1 MLAMNDQNLA
11 RLEASLERLIEG
23 AFAQMFSKSVRAQ
36 DLALQ
41 LARALEMHAEPA
53 TGSDPRPLAPDE
65 YVISMNAADYA
76 ILLEREPNIAKLL
89 SQHLVE
95 LAVDAGYRLSA
106 LPTIR
111 LEPDPLLGSG
121 KLAVSADHSS
131 GAGHSTAIM
140 QRVDLPAITRQSGPR
155 NAQLI
160 VNGERTIF
168 VTDAI
173 VNLGRSRDNHV
184 VLDDPFISRHHA
196 QMRLRFGR
204 YTLFDAQSQ
213 SGTFVNDVRV
223 REHPL
228 QTGDVIRMGKIQ
240 IVYLEDD
247 PSGESQTNIQLP
259 SDLS

>member
-41 LARALEMHAEPA
+41 LVRALEMHSEPA
-53 TGSDPRPLAPDE
+53 VGGDPRPLAPDE
-65 YVISMNAADYA
+65 YVIAMNPADHAA
-76 ILLEREPNIAKLL
+76 LLKREPTLAQLL

-95 LAVDAGYRLSA
+95 LAVDAGYRLNT
-106 LPTIR
+106 LPTIH
-111 LEPDPLLGSG
+111 LEPDPLLGPG
-121 KLAVSADHSS
+121 KLSVRADHGTHIGNSTAVMQRADFPVSARTD
-131 GAGHSTAIM
+131 
-140 QRVDLPAITRQSGPR
+140 GPQ

-160 VNGERTIF
+160 VNGERTYHVI
-168 VTDAI
+168 DAV
-173 VNLGRSRDNHV
+173 VNFGRSRDNHV
-184 VLDDPFISRHHA
+184 VLDDPYISRHHA

-213 SGTFVNDVRV
+213 SGTYVNDVRV

-228 QTGDVIRMGKIQ
+228 QSGDVIRMGKIQ

-247 PSGESQTNIQLP
+247 PGGESQTNIQLR

>member
-11 RLEASLERLIEG
+11 RLEASLERFIEG

-41 LARALEMHAEPA
+41 LVRALEMHAEPA
-53 TGSDPRPLAPDE
+53 VGGDPRPLAPDE
-65 YVISMNAADYA
+65 YVIAMNPADHA
-76 ILLEREPNIAKLL
+76 ILLEREPALAGLL

-95 LAVDAGYRLSA
+95 LAVEAGYRLNS

-111 LEPDPLLGSG
+111 LEADPLLGVG
-121 KLAVSADHSS
+121 KLAVSADHSIHLGS
-131 GAGHSTAIM
+131 STAVMERI
-140 QRVDLPAITRQSGPR
+140 DLPATARSDGPR

-160 VNGERTIF
+160 VNGERTLH
-168 VTDAI
+168 VTDSI

-184 VLDDPFISRHHA
+184 VLEDPHISRHHA

-204 YTLFDAQSQ
+204 YTLFDAESQ

-228 QTGDVIRMGKIQ
+228 QSGDVIRLGKVR

-247 PSGESQTNIQLP
+247 PGGESQTNIQMRP
-259 SDLS
+259 DLS